1 MPKIVKNFA
10 KVLKLH
16 HMWSHWS
23 KIIAI
28 VATHTFSVGTL
39 LLMVVS
45 SFLIILNFA
54 LLDLT
59 CVDRQTAS

>member
-1 MPKIVKNFA
+1 MNYFDN
-10 KVLKLH
+10 
-16 HMWSHWS
+16 
-23 KIIAI
+23 
-28 VATHTFSVGTL
+28 TFSVGTL